1 MAIQILE
8 QKAICQQDPNQDGQE
23 EAPEDQAKYESVL
36 ISSARDLAATIT
48 NTLGS
53 DFAQAFNTFYPL
65 ISKYYVCLFL
75 TCSTNL
81 H

>member
-8 QKAICQQDPNQDGQE
+8 QKAICQQDPDQDGQE
-23 EAPEDQAKYESVL
+23 EAPEDQAEYESVL
-36 ISSARDLAATIT
+36 ISSAGDLAAAIA
-48 NTLGS
+48 NALGS

-65 ISKYYVCLFL
+65 ISKYYVCTFL
-75 TCSTNL
+75 TCAESL